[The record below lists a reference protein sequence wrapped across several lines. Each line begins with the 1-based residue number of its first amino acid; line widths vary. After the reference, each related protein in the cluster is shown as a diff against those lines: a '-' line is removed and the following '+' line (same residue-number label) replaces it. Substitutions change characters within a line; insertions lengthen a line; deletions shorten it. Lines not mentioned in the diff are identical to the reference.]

1 LVTPS
6 LVKVNTLSMEPTNGV
21 IRKYKSE
28 FNYFCRLTLVKEN
41 HHEVYFNEL
50 EKSMSEHFLKRVLH
64 DGVCILSNEKHEWLC
79 HSNSSMKKKS
89 FWFICEEG
97 GVVRKD
103 DVRAGLGEIKEK
115 SKSKVLARQAQNF
128 SSSVFISKLDP

>member
-1 LVTPS
+1 MKQIEDELDDPNNVQLRRVLVTPS
-6 LVKVNTLSMEPTNGV
+6 LVIVKTLSMEPTNGV
-21 IRKYKSE
+21 IRKYKSA

-50 EKSMSEHFLKRVLH
+50 EKSMSEHFLKRVLQY
-64 DGVCILSNEKHEWLC
+64 GVCILSTEKYEWLC

-97 GVVRKD
+97 GVVLKD
-103 DVRAGLGEIKEK
+103 DVRSGLGQI
-115 SKSKVLARQAQNF
+115 
-128 SSSVFISKLDP
+128 